1 MIQHLQSGGGL
12 YFNPLGSYVKG
23 RQAAA
28 AEASTKTT
36 KKDDGL
42 ISDKLMLKL
51 QENGIPVDV
60 DNFMNKLADLESD
73 IDNGFGLNK
82 RALYSLQA
90 QANRIIQQADYLK
103 KAEANA
109 EKNEALGEVAVGG
122 RGELFVLNGHDLKTV
137 IASQYDPEKDGP
149 VLTVGELIEHR
160 KFNPTQVGDTQLTR
174 TINDNLGMS
183 KINEYLQKIVATVG
197 SATNTEE
204 AYIDL
209 AGYIGKEAAKKPTGT
224 QLESLQRMNAIMQ
237 QLGPDAL
244 FKIKNTTEGK
254 NLEEGFNYIQMV
266 LPRDIKT
273 QLIGRNVAAGNKFE
287 TGGQYIN
294 NLIAGALYSG
304 NVTKNSQHISYEDS
318 INRAAGTQAG
328 KSSEQNRNLGV
339 LEQLVQGSLG
349 KRDYKLMNSK
359 NPEYSLNLHGTGV
372 GSLATFNNNIV
383 DKSPLSIALQ
393 SGLAPLVDEQH
404 ITIGN
409 QKISS
414 GMFDTILYNGG
425 DVINVWAP
433 VNQNGDVD
441 LEQLSLLSEIQSIC
455 ETNPQLTTEDKNN
468 LLRKYNLPGQFDD
481 RGIFH
486 GTGDMAQFLVM
497 TGLTSDEIIDP
508 DENPF
513 ADKLSKKDKEFEFNQ
528 IERIYGHLNK
538 GIKGDGKYEF
548 KTGWFK
554 STTDLYR
561 APIFMRLNKTAQIDA
576 GTFSNKG
583 PIVTTP
589 TYQEQLAYDQIQNNR
604 STQLTTPSTQALYE

>member
-28 AEASTKTT
+28 AEASAKTT

-42 ISDKLMLKL
+42 ISDKLMLEL
-51 QENGIPVDV
+51 QKNGIPVDV

-209 AGYIGKEAAKKPTGT
+209 AGYIGKEAAKKPTT
-224 QLESLQRMNAIMQ
+224 QQLESLQRVYAIMQ
-237 QLGPDAL
+237 QYGPNAL
-244 FKIKNTTEGK
+244 FKLRNTAEGK
-254 NLEEGFNYIQMV
+254 NLEEAFTYIQQV
-266 LPRDIKT
+266 LPRNMKV
-273 QLIGRNVAAGNKFE
+273 QLIGRNVASGNPFE
-287 TGGQYIN
+287 SGGEYIS
-294 NLIAGALYSG
+294 NLIASALYSG
-304 NVTKNSQHISYEDS
+304 NKTKSEEYISYEDS
-318 INRAAGTQAG
+318 LNRAVSGTKG
-328 KSSEQNRNLGV
+328 DQNRNLGV

-349 KRDYKLMNSK
+349 KTDYTITSSK
-359 NPEYSLNLHGTGV
+359 NPNISMTLHGNMIGQ
-372 GSLATFNNNIV
+372 LADYDNNIV
-383 DKSPLSIALQ
+383 PKTPIS
-393 SGLAPLVDEQH
+393 LAIQH
-404 ITIGN
+404 SLGPITDINHIMMGD
-409 QKISS
+409 QKISPS
-414 GMFDTILYNGG
+414 MLDSILYNGES
-425 DVINVWAP
+425 VINVWAP
-433 VNQNGDVD
+433 VDQNGDVD
-441 LEQLSLLSEIQSIC
+441 LDKMSEFQDLLKAFSQRPE
-455 ETNPQLTTEDKNN
+455 LTIADKNQI
-468 LLRKYNLPGQFDD
+468 LQEYGFD
-481 RGIFH
+481 
-486 GTGDMAQFLVM
+486 GTLDEVGNFTGGTNMAQFLVF
-497 TGLTSDEIIDP
+497 TGLTSDEVLDGS
-508 DENPF
+508 NLF
-513 ADKLSKKDKEFEFNQ
+513 ADKLSNDEKNFELDQ
-528 IERIYGHLNK
+528 INRIYGTLNK
-538 GIKGDGKYEF
+538 GIKNKDAQIKFE
-548 KTGWFK
+548 KGWFDF
-554 STTDLYR
+554 TTDLFK
-561 APIFMRLNKTAQIDA
+561 APVFIKLKPTAQIDV

-583 PIVTTP
+583 PLVKTQ
-589 TYQEQLAYDQIQNNR
+589 TYAQQLSYDQARYNDRNQQFR
-604 STQLTTPSTQALYE
+604 TPSTSLMYE